1 MELMYPR
8 CCGLDVHK
16 KSVVACLLVRGE
28 DGTRHQTTRTFGTMT
43 QDLLELADW
52 LGAAGC
58 THVAMESTGVY
69 WKPVYNVLEG
79 QFELLV
85 VNAQHLRAVPGR
97 KTDTS
102 DAEWIA
108 DLLQHGLLRGSFVPS
123 APQRELRELTRYRGS
138 LIRERTRT
146 INRLQKVLEVANIK
160 LASVTS
166 DIVGVSA
173 RAMLEALL
181 QGQTD
186 PIALADLAR
195 GRLRDK
201 REALQQALTGLLK
214 PHHRFMIASH
224 LEHIDYL
231 DQVIEQV
238 DAEIQERVRPFE
250 SEVALLDSIPGI
262 AQRSAEV
269 LLAEMGADMSR
280 FPSHQHLASWA
291 GMCPGSH
298 ESAGKRKSGKT
309 RKGSPWL
316 RATLVE
322 AAHAAA
328 HTKDTYLASQY
339 QRLASRRGAKRALVA
354 VGHSILVAAYYILC
368 RKTPYSDLGPNY
380 CDERR
385 KQATEKRLVQ
395 RLEHLGYCVAL
406 TPSAAPA

>member
-1 MELMYPR
+1 M
-8 CCGLDVHK
+8 
-16 KSVVACLLVRGE
+16 
-28 DGTRHQTTRTFGTMT
+28 TRTFGTMT

-108 DLLQHGLLRGSFVPS
+108 DLLQHGLLRGSFVPP

-173 RAMLEALL
+173 RAMLQALL

-195 GRLRDK
+195 GRLRHK

-231 DQVIEQV
+231 DQAIEQV
-238 DAEIQERVRPFE
+238 DVEIQERVRPFD

-262 AQRSAEV
+262 GQRSAQV
-269 LLAEMGADMSR
+269 LLAEVGADMAR

-354 VGHSILVAAYYILC
+354 VGHSILVAAYYILS

-380 CDERR
+380 CDQRR

-395 RLEHLGYCVAL
+395 RLENLGYRVAL